1 MKQSAVNILGQSAIY
16 STKAMSRKIVR
27 SGVQHSV
34 SFNPATRNAV
44 SPKYDLEEGEKKSVD
59 LQKATGSTPKPI
71 IKDDFFAEKK
81 THIKDQIHRI
91 NEEHIK
97 ENRQQLNSQKS
108 ISDNRQKFEDDAPI
122 ITHQFF
128 GANDVM
134 QENTAHIDNTP
145 IVDHFARFSQTVP
158 TRSTAQLVS
167 ASSVTQNPGNARKPR
182 NSATKIGKQVKVN
195 SPSKD
200 SGTPVEDERQAKIR
214 RMKKKL
220 QNANQKLKDIQ
231 ERDQ

>member
-1 MKQSAVNILGQSAIY
+1 
-16 STKAMSRKIVR
+16 MSRKIVR

-44 SPKYDLEEGEKKSVD
+44 SPKYDIEEGEIKSVD
-59 LQKATGSTPKPI
+59 LQKATGSIPKPI

-81 THIKDQIHRI
+81 THIK
-91 NEEHIK
+91 
-97 ENRQQLNSQKS
+97 ENRQQINSQKS

-122 ITHQFF
+122 TTHQFF
-128 GANDVM
+128 GATDVI
-134 QENTAHIDNTP
+134 EKNSAHIGNTH
-145 IVDHFARFSQTVP
+145 IVDHFARFSETVP
-158 TRSTAQLVS
+158 ARSTAQLVS
-167 ASSVTQNPGNARKPR
+167 ASSVTQNPSITRKSR
-182 NSATKIGKQVKVN
+182 ISATKPNKQVKLI
-195 SPSKD
+195 SFSKD
-200 SGTPVEDERQAKIR
+200 SGALVEDELQAKIR

>member
-1 MKQSAVNILGQSAIY
+1 
-16 STKAMSRKIVR
+16 MSRKIVR

-34 SFNPATRNAV
+34 SFNPTTRNAV
-44 SPKYDLEEGEKKSVD
+44 SPKYDIEEGEIKSVG
-59 LQKATGSTPKPI
+59 LQKATGSTPKSI

-81 THIKDQIHRI
+81 NHIKDKIHRI

-97 ENRQQLNSQKS
+97 ENRQQINSQKS
-108 ISDNRQKFEDDAPI
+108 ISDHRQKFADDAPI
-122 ITHQFF
+122 TTQQLF
-128 GANDVM
+128 GSKDVLE
-134 QENTAHIDNTP
+134 ENTAHIDKTH
-145 IVDHFARFSQTVP
+145 IVDHFVRFSQTVSA
-158 TRSTAQLVS
+158 RSTAHLVNAS
-167 ASSVTQNPGNARKPR
+167 AVTQNPSIARKPR

-200 SGTPVEDERQAKIR
+200 SGTPVEDELQAKFR

-220 QNANQKLKDIQ
+220 QNVNQKLKDIQ

>member
-1 MKQSAVNILGQSAIY
+1 LVNLQFIPPK
-16 STKAMSRKIVR
+16 TMSRKIVR

-44 SPKYDLEEGEKKSVD
+44 SPKYDIEEGEIKSVD
-59 LQKATGSTPKPI
+59 LQKATGSTPKSI

-97 ENRQQLNSQKS
+97 ENRQQINSQKS
-108 ISDNRQKFEDDAPI
+108 ISDHRQKFADDAPI
-122 ITHQFF
+122 TTQQLF
-128 GANDVM
+128 GSKDVLE
-134 QENTAHIDNTP
+134 ENTAHIDKTN
-145 IVDHFARFSQTVP
+145 IVDHFVRFSQTVSA
-158 TRSTAQLVS
+158 RSTAQLVNSS
-167 ASSVTQNPGNARKPR
+167 AVTQNPGIARKPR

-195 SPSKD
+195 LPSKD
-200 SGTPVEDERQAKIR
+200 SGTPVEDELQAKIR

-220 QNANQKLKDIQ
+220 QNVNQKLKDIQ

>member
-1 MKQSAVNILGQSAIY
+1 
-16 STKAMSRKIVR
+16 MSRKLVR
-27 SGVQHSV
+27 SGVQHTV

-44 SPKYDLEEGEKKSVD
+44 SPKYDIEEGEIKSVD
-59 LQKATGSTPKPI
+59 LQKATGSIPKPI

-81 THIKDQIHRI
+81 THIK
-91 NEEHIK
+91 
-97 ENRQQLNSQKS
+97 ENRQQINSQKS

-145 IVDHFARFSQTVP
+145 IVDHFARFSETVP
-158 TRSTAQLVS
+158 ARSTAQLVS
-167 ASSVTQNPGNARKPR
+167 ASSVTQNPSITRKPR
-182 NSATKIGKQVKVN
+182 ISATKPNKQVKLN
-195 SPSKD
+195 SFSKD
-200 SGTPVEDERQAKIR
+200 SGALVEDELQAKIR

-220 QNANQKLKDIQ
+220 QHANQKLKDIQ

>member
-1 MKQSAVNILGQSAIY
+1 
-16 STKAMSRKIVR
+16 MSRKIVR

-44 SPKYDLEEGEKKSVD
+44 SPKYDIEEGEIKSVD
-59 LQKATGSTPKPI
+59 LQKATGSTPKSI

-97 ENRQQLNSQKS
+97 ENRQQINSQKS
-108 ISDNRQKFEDDAPI
+108 ISDHRQKFADDAPI
-122 ITHQFF
+122 TTQQLF
-128 GANDVM
+128 GSKDVLE
-134 QENTAHIDNTP
+134 ENTAHIDKTN
-145 IVDHFARFSQTVP
+145 IVDHFVRFSQTVSA
-158 TRSTAQLVS
+158 RSTAQLAS
-167 ASSVTQNPGNARKPR
+167 ASSVTQNPSITRKPR
-182 NSATKIGKQVKVN
+182 ISATKPNKQVKLN
-195 SPSKD
+195 SFSKD
-200 SGTPVEDERQAKIR
+200 SGALVEDELQAKIR

-220 QNANQKLKDIQ
+220 QHANQKLKDIQ